1 MIPWNDVLF
10 FNYQVQHPFIH
21 YLPQALYVQM
31 LWQRQELVLMN
42 YVVPVFAFVFL
53 DIPSHTQDMPTVSII
68 ARFTIFR

>member
-1 MIPWNDVLF
+1 M
-10 FNYQVQHPFIH
+10 HPVVTFQIAFIVDD
-21 YLPQALYVQM
+21 QSGVSD
-31 LWQRQELVLMN
+31 RMN